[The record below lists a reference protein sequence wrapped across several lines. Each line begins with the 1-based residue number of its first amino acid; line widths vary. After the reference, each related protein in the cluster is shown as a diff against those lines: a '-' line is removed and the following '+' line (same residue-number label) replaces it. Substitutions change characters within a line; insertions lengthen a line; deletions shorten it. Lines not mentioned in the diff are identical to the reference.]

1 VCYDNPMSR
10 RLSRNR
16 MPKNP
21 SSLSFRGAAGD
32 EESRPDQIGVCRARF
47 LPFAPLRVGMTTS
60 RNVSQHP
67 VGASSTTDANFMRR
81 ALREAQKADLE
92 GEVPVGA
99 VVVQDEKII
108 ARAHN
113 RPLLLSDPSAHA
125 EVLALRRAAKKL
137 GNYRL
142 KGCDLYV
149 TIEPC
154 AMCAGAI
161 IQARLRRV
169 VYGTPDP
176 KAGACGSALAVL
188 NHPKVNHQVEVVSG
202 VLAEESAR
210 ILRDFFR
217 RRRRRT

>member
-1 VCYDNPMSR
+1 MSR
-10 RLSRNR
+10 RLS
-16 MPKNP
+16 P
-21 SSLSFRGAAGD
+21 A
-32 EESRPDQIGVCRARF
+32 
-47 LPFAPLRVGMTTS
+47 TS
-60 RNVSQHP
+60 PEV
-67 VGASSTTDANFMRR
+67 DANFMRR
-81 ALREAQKADLE
+81 ALREAQKADSE

-99 VVVQDEKII
+99 VVVQDGKII

-113 RPLLLSDPSAHA
+113 RPLGLSDPSAHA

-161 IQARLRRV
+161 IQARLRRL

-188 NHPKVNHQVEVVSG
+188 NHPKVNHRVEVVSG
-202 VLAEESAR
+202 VLAQECAA
-210 ILRDFFR
+210 ILREFFR
-217 RRRRRT
+217 CRRKRT

>member
-1 VCYDNPMSR
+1 LAVEGQGVVGIGAFSCKVVSR
-10 RLSRNR
+10 RI
-16 MPKNP
+16 MK
-21 SSLSFRGAAGD
+21 SSL
-32 EESRPDQIGVCRARF
+32 
-47 LPFAPLRVGMTTS
+47 GMTTS
-60 RNVSQHP
+60 ANVLEHP
-67 VGASSTTDANFMRR
+67 VGTSSTADADFMRR
-81 ALREAQKADLE
+81 ALREAQKASLA

-99 VVVQDEKII
+99 VVVRDGKII

-113 RPLLLSDPSAHA
+113 RPLRLSDPSAHA
-125 EVLALRRAAKKL
+125 EILALRRSAKKL

-142 KGCDLYV
+142 NGCDLYV

-169 VYGTPDP
+169 VYGTADP

-202 VLAEESAR
+202 VLAAECAG
-210 ILRDFFR
+210 ILREFFR
-217 RRRRRT
+217 SRRKRT